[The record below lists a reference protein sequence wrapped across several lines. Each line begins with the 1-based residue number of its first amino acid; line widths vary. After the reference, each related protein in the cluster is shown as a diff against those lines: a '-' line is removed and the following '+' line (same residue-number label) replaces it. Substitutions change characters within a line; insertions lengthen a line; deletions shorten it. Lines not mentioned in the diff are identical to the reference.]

1 MEVKTRLFDSI
12 NIEEDKII
20 RFVNGLVGFPELKD
34 FALVHDIDSESGK
47 GIQWLQSMQD
57 GNFAIPVVNPLQI
70 LDNYDPVVEDEL
82 LTPLGELAVE
92 DMLVLVTITVPED
105 ITKMTVNLKGPIVIN
120 AKNCMACQVI
130 AENEGLEVK
139 FPVYDILKAKKEG
152 K

>member
-1 MEVKTRLFDSI
+1 MEVKTRLFGNI
-12 NIEEDKII
+12 NIEDDKII
-20 RFVNGLVGFPELKD
+20 HFVNGLVGFPTLKD
-34 FALVHDIDSESGK
+34 FALIHDEESESVK

-57 GNFAIPVVNPLQI
+57 GDFAIPVVNPLQI

-82 LTPLGELAVE
+82 LTPLGELTAE
-92 DMLVLVTITVPED
+92 DMLVLVTITVPAD

-130 AENEGLEVK
+130 AENEGLEIK

>member
-34 FALVHDIDSESGK
+34 FALVHDGDSESGK

>member
-34 FALVHDIDSESGK
+34 FALVHDGDGESGK

-70 LDNYDPVVEDEL
+70 LDN
-82 LTPLGELAVE
+82 
-92 DMLVLVTITVPED
+92 
-105 ITKMTVNLKGPIVIN
+105 
-120 AKNCMACQVI
+120 
-130 AENEGLEVK
+130 
-139 FPVYDILKAKKEG
+139 
-152 K
+152 

>member
-34 FALVHDIDSESGK
+34 LALVHDTDSESGK

>member
-34 FALVHDIDSESGK
+34 FALVHDTDSESGK

-92 DMLVLVTITVPED
+92 DMLVLVTITV
-105 ITKMTVNLKGPIVIN
+105 NLKGPIVIN